1 MKITVTKSFRGIPE
15 GRVYDFEL
23 LSTFGYIIIVGE
35 NGCGKSS
42 IFQAL
47 RGTIPNSTNSLR
59 KDDFQKLCNNITVEH
74 DFEKIF
80 FLDAVMDNGNDFL
93 VAFDAS
99 HYIDSG
105 GFAKK
110 NLSHGQGA
118 LSDLNLFIN
127 KIKNQIVPGKTLVV
141 LDEVDH
147 GLSLVNQTKFVNAV
161 DYLLQ
166 LECNVIA
173 ISHNPF
179 LMIQCSIVYNFA
191 DCDFETSNK
200 YIQRTVSFDI
210 KKHRSDSKPQT

>member
-15 GRVYDFEL
+15 GRVYDFTL

-59 KDDFQKLCNNITVEH
+59 KHDFEELSNNITVEH

-93 VAFDAS
+93 VAFTAS

-118 LSDLNLFIN
+118 ISDLKLFTN
-127 KIKNQIVPGKTLVV
+127 RIKDQIVPGKTLVV

-147 GLSLVNQTKFVNAV
+147 GLSLVNQTNFVLPIE
-161 DYLLQ
+161 YLLQ
-166 LECNVIA
+166 LGCNVIA

-179 LMIQCSIVYNFA
+179 LMIQCKIVYNFV
-191 DCDFETSNK
+191 DGNFEASNK
-200 YIQRTVSFDI
+200 YIQQAVSFDI
-210 KKHRSDSKPQT
+210 KKQHPDSKP